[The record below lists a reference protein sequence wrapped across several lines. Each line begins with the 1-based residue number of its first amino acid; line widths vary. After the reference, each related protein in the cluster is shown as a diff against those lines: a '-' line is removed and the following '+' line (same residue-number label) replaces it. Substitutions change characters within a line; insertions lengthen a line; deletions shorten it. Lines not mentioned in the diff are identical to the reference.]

1 MDKPQIILHVQ
12 KPINYTLYDTRWIPN
27 SAKFVVVGSYARGT
41 GAIQIYEVS
50 RGEIVLVHEVR
61 NVPVASF
68 FYLKTTWATAP
79 NK

>member
-12 KPINYTLYDTRWIPN
+12 KPINYTLYDTRWIPH

-68 FYLKTTWATAP
+68 FYLKTT
-79 NK
+79 